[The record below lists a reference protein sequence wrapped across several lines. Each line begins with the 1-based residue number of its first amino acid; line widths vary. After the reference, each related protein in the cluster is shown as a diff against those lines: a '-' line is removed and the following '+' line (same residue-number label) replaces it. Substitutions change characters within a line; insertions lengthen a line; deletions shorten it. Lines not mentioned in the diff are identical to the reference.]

1 MGSAEVPR
9 TTEGLFPAVGMHSL
23 GEVARVD
30 LQAQWLL
37 EEDESMMMVDS
48 HEDDWG
54 RLFDV
59 RASGTVRRTNPATL
73 VPGLFLRSFTVFHSV
88 RKAKVLPTIGPDVF
102 KLFPEQISC

>member
-1 MGSAEVPR
+1 MGSAEVPG

-59 RASGTVRRTNPATL
+59 RASGTVRRTTPATL
-73 VPGLFLRSFTVFHSV
+73 VPGLLLGSFTWFRKPNYRLPCFSPNVF
-88 RKAKVLPTIGPDVF
+88 R
-102 KLFPEQISC
+102 LFPEQNSC

>member
-1 MGSAEVPR
+1 MAVCPPQVGSAEVPG

-37 EEDESMMMVDS
+37 DEDESMMMVDS

-59 RASGTVRRTNPATL
+59 RASGTVRRWDPPPC
-73 VPGLFLRSFTVFHSV
+73 VPGLFLRSVTVFHSV
-88 RKAKVLPTIGPDVF
+88 
-102 KLFPEQISC
+102 